1 MPAVFQYQCLH
12 RKSADN
18 VEKQQYVNHDFDDV
32 EIVTEDTYVPVDT
45 KVPKEMNDN
54 AVLGSAL
61 EKEPQTYAVEA
72 KAKDPEW
79 KLENGNKNF
88 IMVMGN

>member
-1 MPAVFQYQCLH
+1 MKIRRIIIAIVVILLIASCISIPMFAQE
-12 RKSADN
+12 SADN

-61 EKEPQTYAVEA
+61 EKRTANLCSGS
-72 KAKDPEW
+72 KGK
-79 KLENGNKNF
+79 GS
-88 IMVMGN
+88 